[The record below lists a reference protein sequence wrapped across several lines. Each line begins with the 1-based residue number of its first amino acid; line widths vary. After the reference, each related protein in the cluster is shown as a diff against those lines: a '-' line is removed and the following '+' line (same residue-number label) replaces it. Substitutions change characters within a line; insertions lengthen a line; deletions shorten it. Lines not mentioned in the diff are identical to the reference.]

1 MEWDISSSADPRPQ
15 IPVNRPTEPAHNS
28 YETQPQ
34 GESTPAS
41 ATDSRLDSAGAWLP
55 RVRLR
60 TRFLLSMLL
69 ITAALTST
77 SLLLVQRSIRN
88 NVRQSIAVNLR
99 NSVAAF
105 QDFRHER
112 ETMLTSDVALLA
124 DLPIT
129 RAIMTSPDPVTIQ
142 DASQSISQIAASD
155 LFVMVDRNGRVVA
168 LHTKTPGLT
177 RAAAEK
183 YFQMSLDD
191 DRGETSH
198 WWLGEHHLYQT
209 FVEPIYRGSRTDG
222 TLLGFLVIGYEI
234 NDRLA
239 AQVSKIAGS
248 QVAFSSGNEI
258 VATTLSPEQ
267 AQGGGMQDL
276 IAGSAHDDPRDIDIG
291 NERFLATSL
300 VLSGSSSARVRL
312 SVLGS
317 YDQATKFVDQLN
329 RYLVLLGLTAILVGS
344 GLVFFISHTFT
355 RPLGNLVGGVRA
367 LEGGDYHHPLD
378 SSGGDEVAE
387 LTRTFD
393 RMRASLLK
401 SQRDLLESEQLAT
414 IGRMASSI
422 SHDLRHSL
430 AAIVANSEF
439 LCDSHLTP
447 VQREELYQEVRSGV
461 NLMTDLI
468 DSLLEFA
475 RTRESMTPANANVA
489 ETIQRS
495 VLAVRLHPRHHNRS
509 IDVLCGVQVT
519 GWFDQR
525 KLERALY
532 NLLLNACEAAPP
544 QSGIVEVTAAE
555 VGGRITISVADNGP
569 GIAESIRDRLFH
581 PFVSYGKENGTG
593 LGLAVVQKI
602 VQDHGGEIEVERTA
616 QGRTVFRIVLP
627 GRTQDES
634 RNTGELAAEASSP
647 VPAVRNHA
655 RQNSV
660 SHPGP

>member
-1 MEWDISSSADPRPQ
+1 VNPSPELAPHAA
-15 IPVNRPTEPAHNS
+15 PVDSTAEAPA
-28 YETQPQ
+28 
-34 GESTPAS
+34 A
-41 ATDSRLDSAGAWLP
+41 LLP
-55 RVRLR
+55 RLRLR
-60 TRFLLSMLL
+60 TRFLLSMVL
-69 ITAALTST
+69 ITTGLTTT
-77 SLLLVQRSIRN
+77 SLLLVQRSIRS

-129 RAIMTSPDPVTIQ
+129 RAIMTAPDPATIQ
-142 DASQSISQIAASD
+142 DASQGISQIAASD
-155 LFVMVDRNGRVVA
+155 LFVMVDRSGRVVA
-168 LHTKTPGLT
+168 LHTKTPGFT
-177 RAAAEK
+177 KEAAEK
-183 YFQMSLDD
+183 YFQESLDE
-191 DRGETSH
+191 DRGEPSH

-209 FVEPIYRGSRTDG
+209 FIEPIYRGTRTEG

-239 AQVSKIAGS
+239 AVFSKVAGS
-248 QVAFSSGNEI
+248 QVAFSCGNEI
-258 VATTLSPEQ
+258 VGTTLTPAQ
-267 AQGGGMQDL
+267 AQAGSIQDL
-276 IAGSAHDDPRDIDIG
+276 IAGSIHDDPREVEIG
-291 NERFLATSL
+291 SERFLATSL
-300 VLSGSSSARVRL
+300 VLSGSRPTTVRL

-317 YDQATKFVDQLN
+317 FDQATKFVDQLN
-329 RYLVLLGLTAILVGS
+329 RYLLLLGLAAILVGS

-355 RPLGNLVGGVRA
+355 RPLGNLVAGVRA
-367 LEGGDYHHPLD
+367 LEGGDFYHPLD
-378 SSGGDEVAE
+378 SRGGDEVGE
-387 LTRTFD
+387 LTRAFD
-393 RMRASLLK
+393 RMRTSLLK

-447 VQREELYQEVRSGV
+447 AQREELYQEVRSGV

-475 RTRESMTPANANVA
+475 RTRESLTPAYANLS

-509 IDVLCGVQVT
+509 IDVLCSPHVS

-525 KLERALY
+525 KLERVLY

-544 QSGIVEVTAAE
+544 LGGTVEVTAAE
-555 VGGRITISVADNGP
+555 VAGSITISVSDNGP
-569 GIAESIRDRLFH
+569 GVAESIRERLFH

-602 VQDHGGEIEVERTA
+602 VQDHGGEIFAERTV
-616 QGRTVFRIVLP
+616 QGRTVFRIMLP
-627 GRTQDES
+627 GRLQDAS
-634 RNTGELAAEASSP
+634 RGAGEPSVNAPSLVPMQRDEAK
-647 VPAVRNHA
+647 
-655 RQNSV
+655 QNSI

>member
-1 MEWDISSSADPRPQ
+1 
-15 IPVNRPTEPAHNS
+15 
-28 YETQPQ
+28 
-34 GESTPAS
+34 
-41 ATDSRLDSAGAWLP
+41 
-55 RVRLR
+55 
-60 TRFLLSMLL
+60 MLL
-69 ITAALTST
+69 ITAGLTIT
-77 SLLLVQRSIRN
+77 SLLLVRRSVET
-88 NVRQSIAVNLR
+88 NVRQSIAFNLR
-99 NSVAAF
+99 DSVAAF

-112 ETMLTSDVALLA
+112 EKMLTNDVALLA

-142 DASQSISQIAASD
+142 DASQSISEIANSD
-155 LFVMVDRNGRVVA
+155 LFVMVDRTGKVAA
-168 LHTKTPGLT
+168 LHTKTPGFS
-177 RAAAEK
+177 REAAEK
-183 YFQMSLDD
+183 YFQQSLDE

-198 WWLGEHHLYQT
+198 FWLGDHHLYQT
-209 FVEPIYRGSRTDG
+209 FIEPIYRGSKTDG

-239 AQVSKIAGS
+239 AEVSKVSGS
-248 QVAFSSGNEI
+248 QVAFSCGGEI
-258 VATTLSPEQ
+258 IATTLHPAQ
-267 AQGGGMQDL
+267 AQSGNLQ
-276 IAGSAHDDPRDIDIG
+276 AFTTGSVQETPRDIEIG
-291 NERFLATSL
+291 SERFLATSL
-300 VLSGSSSARVRL
+300 DLSGSKTAPVRL
-312 SVLGS
+312 SVLES
-317 YDQATKFVDQLN
+317 YDQATKFLDQLN
-329 RYLVLLGLTAILVGS
+329 RYLMLLGLAAILVGS

-355 RPLGNLVGGVRA
+355 RPLGSLVAGVRA
-367 LEGGDYHHPLD
+367 LEVGDFHHPLD
-378 SSGGDEVAE
+378 PRGGDEVAE
-387 LTRTFD
+387 LTLAFD

-447 VQREELYQEVRSGV
+447 VQREELYQEVRTGV

-475 RTRESMTPANANVA
+475 RTRESLSPSYGNVS
-489 ETIQRS
+489 ETIQRA
-495 VLAVRLHPRHHNRS
+495 VQAVRLHPRHHNRS
-509 IDVLCGVQVT
+509 MDVLCAPQIS

-532 NLLLNACEAAPP
+532 NLLLNACEAAPAV
-544 QSGIVEVTAAE
+544 GGKVEVTAGE
-555 VGGRITISVADNGP
+555 VADAITLSVADNGP
-569 GIAESIRDRLFH
+569 GIAESIRERLFH

-602 VQDHGGEIEVERTA
+602 VQDHNGEIFVERTA

-627 GRTQDES
+627 ARGQETPRGTDDSGLEVPS
-634 RNTGELAAEASSP
+634 LIPAPRDSAS
-647 VPAVRNHA
+647 
-655 RQNSV
+655 QNSV

>member
-1 MEWDISSSADPRPQ
+1 
-15 IPVNRPTEPAHNS
+15 VN
-28 YETQPQ
+28 
-34 GESTPAS
+34 
-41 ATDSRLDSAGAWLP
+41 LP
-55 RVRLR
+55 REPEPHSSPPQSGGGLLPRLRLR

-69 ITAALTST
+69 ITTGLTT
-77 SLLLVQRSIRN
+77 ISLLLVQRSIRS

-129 RAIMTSPDPVTIQ
+129 RAIMTGSDPFTIQ
-142 DASQSISQIAASD
+142 DASQGISQIAASD
-155 LFVMVDRNGRVVA
+155 LFVLIDRSGRVVA
-168 LHTKTPGLT
+168 LHTKTPGFT
-177 RAAAEK
+177 KEAAEK
-183 YFQMSLDD
+183 YFQQSLDE

-209 FVEPIYRGSRTDG
+209 FVEPIYRGSKTDG

-239 AQVSKIAGS
+239 ELVGKVAGS
-248 QVAFSSGNEI
+248 KVAFSCGNEI
-258 VATTLSPEQ
+258 LGTTLTPTQ
-267 AQGGGMQDL
+267 AKDGSIQELIGG
-276 IAGSAHDDPRDIDIG
+276 SVHDDPKDVEIG
-291 NERFLATSL
+291 TERFLATSL
-300 VLSGSSSARVRL
+300 VLSGSRLTPVRL

-329 RYLVLLGLTAILVGS
+329 RYLLLLGLVAILVGS

-355 RPLGNLVGGVRA
+355 RPLGSLVDGVRA
-367 LEGGDYHHPLD
+367 LEGGDFHHPLD
-378 SSGGDEVAE
+378 SRGRDEVAE
-387 LTRTFD
+387 LTRAFD
-393 RMRASLLK
+393 RMRTSLLK

-475 RTRESMTPANANVA
+475 RTRESLSPAYANVS
-489 ETIQRS
+489 ETIHRA

-509 IDVLCGVQVT
+509 IDVLCSVHVS

-544 QSGIVEVTAAE
+544 LGGKVEVTAGE
-555 VGGRITISVADNGP
+555 VAGSITISVADNGP
-569 GIAESIRDRLFH
+569 GIAESIRGRLFH
-581 PFVSYGKENGTG
+581 PFVSFGKENGTG

-602 VQDHGGEIEVERTA
+602 VQDHGGEIVVERTV
-616 QGRTVFRIVLP
+616 QGRTVFRIGLP
-627 GRTQDES
+627 GRLQDAS
-634 RNTGELAAEASSP
+634 RGAGVDTVSFVSAQ
-647 VPAVRNHA
+647 RDDA
-655 RQNSV
+655 RENSI